1 MSEWTKDEICTVGKG
16 PLGEKE
22 TGANPFLVRVCVT
35 SISATLSRSGWIGSR
50 GDFTK
55 KDGAPG
61 LLGLMGKTVMD
72 SGICQGLVA
81 PWMVS
86 GHQSRGE
93 AAGGRLVQNCLHVHS
108 FHFWEAPDCVENP
121 SVCTPCAS
129 SVSGARQALSE
140 GCGTGTPCE
149 DQPLGP
155 GCFSLPATAHPSRWG
170 VAPGSEASEV
180 PSRPRGCRSF
190 TFSFQPSK
198 L

>member
-129 SVSGARQALSE
+129 SVSGARQAFSE
-140 GCGTGTPCE
+140 GCGTGTPGE
-149 DQPLGP
+149 DQPLGAWVFLSSCHCPPKQVGCCP
-155 GCFSLPATAHPSRWG
+155 G
-170 VAPGSEASEV
+170 V
-180 PSRPRGCRSF
+180 
-190 TFSFQPSK
+190 
-198 L
+198 